1 MQADGTILI
10 DTKINSEGV
19 ESGTKEINASF
30 KRTAES
36 LQYDTKAIQKFVDE
50 YADGL
55 SKTAESS
62 NEFLRTIQ
70 KLENQLKELES
81 QGIYFGDEEYDN
93 AYLKLEQIKQA
104 LKDYKHEL
112 VSPTPD
118 AMIFDSSSM
127 EGQIERLASK
137 LASLREQGKGFGDEA
152 FDSAYKNLM
161 KAQDELKAYKK
172 ELTKKEEPL
181 QLPVSIDTSTM
192 EGQINLLKAK
202 LEGLRN
208 QGKGFG
214 DEEFDSTAQALKR
227 AEQELT
233 NYKNN
238 LFKTEEQV
246 RREAEQQERL
256 NQKLEETAK
265 KEREAAAEAAMLKE
279 IGDNA
284 QVSSPRIVQ
293 LRKELEELNARQK
306 ILEDAG
312 VGLGNQEYDQNI
324 QDINRIKSEMD
335 DYRKSLLKTDD
346 AQDQFDK
353 SLENTE
359 KTSKK
364 SGNSLMRMMG
374 TGLLMGIVFQGFYA
388 ITSAAAEGM
397 NNLAQYSGETN
408 ATLSTLLSSL
418 TQLKNAFATAF
429 SPILTAIAPALN
441 YLINLLTAAATAVAQ
456 LAAVLTGKGT
466 FVKATKVQQD
476 YAASLKGTGDAASS
490 AGKDAKKS
498 LAPFDD
504 LVQIQQQGA
513 DTGGGGGGGTDVSP
527 SEMFEEVA
535 VSNTLVSALETLKGI
550 WEEVQ
555 QLFLSGFRVGFG
567 NTAALDTIR
576 QSLIS
581 IRDSLRNIFTD
592 PEVVA
597 AAKEYAQTVIY
608 NLGVVVGSVASVGA
622 SIGANLIGGL
632 AHYLESAQERIKE
645 YLINMFDISSDIA
658 TIIGNFSAAFANIF
672 SVFGEENGQQLT
684 ANIIGIFSEAFMGL
698 TELAAKVGRD
708 VLDLLLTP
716 ITENQEGFKTAFDGV
731 LQVLSTVFGE
741 LRAIV
746 EDTFSSINQV
756 YDTHIRPMVES
767 FVQGLTTIY
776 QTALHAFNEYIL
788 PILQEAGEKFGV
800 FREQYLQPVID
811 KFIEIGGPVA
821 DAITVLWEKVLVPF
835 INWFIETFAPVIG
848 DNLGSVIDT
857 FFLVASVVSEI
868 VLSILNALGSIIS
881 FLQDVF
887 TGDWKAA
894 WEQAKQDAK
903 QKWNEI
909 KNNLNQTWNN
919 IKQNA
924 YSKFTEI
931 KNNIQQTWQNV
942 KADTSTRWAEIKTD
956 LSNTWENVR
965 ATASTKFS
973 EMKQKISDVWQQ
985 TKQDT
990 SEKWSNIKTDLS
1002 TTWNLLKETSGVTF
1016 EALKD
1021 GVISAWET
1029 LKSRTKEIWDGIVGI
1044 IKGCVNGVIS
1054 AIEGMVNS
1062 VIDAVNWV
1070 IRQINKISIDVPD
1083 TPFSDGFTIGFDIP
1097 TLDEVSLPRLASGTV
1112 IPPRA
1117 GEFAAILG
1125 DNNRESEIVSPVS
1138 AIKQALLEAM
1148 QEAGG
1153 MSGTGQNITIRF
1165 EGSMSSLA
1173 RALKPELDRETARR
1187 GTNLV
1192 IIGGR

>member
-36 LQYDTKAIQKFVDE
+36 LQYNTKAIQKFVDE

-127 EGQIERLASK
+127 EGQIERLTSK

-265 KEREAAAEAAMLKE
+265 KEQEAAAHAAMLKE

-346 AQDQFDK
+346 AQDQFNK

-359 KTSKK
+359 KSSKK

-397 NNLAQYSGETN
+397 SNLSQYSGETN

-513 DTGGGGGGGTDVSP
+513 DAGGGGGGGTDVSP

-550 WEEVQ
+550 WEDVQ
-555 QLFLSGFRVGFG
+555 RLFLSGFQVGFG

-608 NLGVVVGSVASVGA
+608 NLGVVAGSVASVGA

-632 AHYLESAQERIKE
+632 ARYLESAQERIKE

-716 ITENQEGFKTAFDGV
+716 IAENQEGFKTAFDGV

-788 PILQEAGEKFGV
+788 PVLQEAGEKFGV

-811 KFIEIGGPVA
+811 KFIEIGGPVV
-821 DAITVLWEKVLVPF
+821 DAITVLWENVLVPF

-857 FFLVASVVSEI
+857 FFLVASVVAEI

-973 EMKQKISDVWQQ
+973 EVKQKISDAWQQ

-1002 TTWNLLKETSGVTF
+1002 TTWNSLKETSGVTF